1 MLWTTAAARKG
12 DLVPRPSTPRLSR
25 EQIVAT
31 ALDVIDAGGL
41 HALSMRRLADELGVK
56 AASLYNHVA
65 TKDELL
71 DEVASALM
79 EQVDVAGFAGAD
91 WPTAV
96 IGWARSYRAAF
107 AAHPN
112 IVPFL
117 AYGPAR
123 RAASLRRADTVHGG
137 LVKAGWPPRDAT
149 LIGAAVKYLVIGA
162 AMGSFSGGFIDDVQ
176 VYLDRYPNL
185 EQAHLLRE
193 HAEEIDTDSFELAL
207 HALVDGLRRRY
218 AALPKVGD

>member
-1 MLWTTAAARKG
+1 M
-12 DLVPRPSTPRLSR
+12 PRPSTPRLSR
-25 EQIVAT
+25 DQIVAR
-31 ALDVIDAGGL
+31 ALNIIDDGGL

-71 DEVASALM
+71 DEVASELM
-79 EQVDVAGFAGAD
+79 EQVDVSGFDGTD
-91 WPTAV
+91 WAAAL
-96 IGWARSYRAAF
+96 IRWARSYRAAF

-123 RAASLRRADTVHGG
+123 RPTSLRRADAVHGG
-137 LVKAGWPPRDAT
+137 LTRAGWPPRDAT

-176 VYLDRYPNL
+176 VYLDHYPNL
-185 EQAHLLRE
+185 ERAHLLRE
-193 HAEEIDTDSFELAL
+193 HAAEVDTDSFELAL
-207 HALVDGLRRRY
+207 HALVDGLRHRHT
-218 AALPKVGD
+218 ALTGS